1 MLKPR
6 DAGVGAE
13 MQRGNIGSPIP
24 IAVIAGLDLN
34 GLGVVRSLAAEG
46 VPTIALDTDLSKAT
60 ASTRFGRK
68 VKVSELSGPGFVEA
82 LQGVAARLA
91 QKPVLFL
98 TQEGSVETVAA
109 AQAELVASYRFT
121 MADHRTMKMLL
132 NKAVF
137 QTTAEEL
144 HCAIPRSLHLT
155 RTTNLSEFASLRFP
169 CVVKPLTK
177 DDVYSA
183 KFKKAYKV
191 ARFDELDELWR
202 TIKDTTGEMIVQEWI
217 EGADSDVYFC
227 LQYRPR
233 SSSPVSFVGRKICQ
247 WPPLVGGTASC
258 VSAPSVRDELI
269 ALTNAFF
276 ERVGFVGLGSMEYK
290 RDVRDGRFY
299 MVEPTVGRTDYQE
312 EVATLNGVNIPY
324 AAYCAEIGRS
334 CPQSPSN
341 QRQRIW
347 RDSPSYLKA
356 RAVGA
361 PDPAMEISPGAE
373 VVDAYFRAV
382 DPLPYLRMKAEPVE
396 RRLKRWFGGR

>member
-6 DAGVGAE
+6 DTRVGAE
-13 MQRGNIGSPIP
+13 MQRGNVAWPSP
-24 IAVIAGLDLN
+24 IAVVAGLDLN

-46 VPTIALDTDLSKAT
+46 VTTIALDTDLSKST

-68 VKVSELSGPGFVEA
+68 IKVSALSGPAFIEA

-109 AQAELVASYRFT
+109 AQAELLTSYRFT
-121 MADHRTMKMLL
+121 MADHRAMKTLL
-132 NKAVF
+132 NKADF
-137 QTTAEEL
+137 QETAEEL
-144 HCAIPRSLHLT
+144 HCAIPRSLRLT
-155 RTTNLSEFASLRFP
+155 RTTDLSEFASLRFP

-177 DDVYSA
+177 NEMYSA

-191 ARFDELDELWR
+191 ARFEELDELWR
-202 TIKDTTGEMIVQEWI
+202 ALKDTAGEMIVQEWI
-217 EGADSDVYFC
+217 EGTDSDVYFC

-233 SSSPVSFVGRKICQ
+233 SSLPVSFVGRKICQ

-269 ALTNAFF
+269 ALTDAFF

-324 AAYCAEIGRS
+324 AAYCGEIGRS
-334 CPQSPSN
+334 FNQYNTDRLPQ
-341 QRQRIW
+341 IW
-347 RDSPSYLKA
+347 RDSLSYRKA
-356 RAVGA
+356 LTASA
-361 PDPAMEISPGAE
+361 PDAAMQVSPRAKI
-373 VVDAYFRAV
+373 VDAYFRAH

-396 RRLKRWFGGR
+396 RRMKRWLGRR